1 MRRLARA
8 AEAWIYAEV
17 ALKAVGIV
25 ALVAVCVGV
34 MLVLKY
40 AAVTLI

>member
-1 MRRLARA
+1 MRV
-8 AEAWIYAEV
+8 AEVWIYAEV

-25 ALVAVCVGV
+25 ALAAVCIGV

-40 AAVTLI
+40 AAAILV